1 VKGKG
6 LKLSH
11 EMTSTKKPLFNYAK
25 KRITHVQPI
34 TFLKGNHQTTLANW
48 CVVVN
53 RFKKLNALTH
63 SCW

>member
-11 EMTSTKKPLFNYAK
+11 EMTSTKKPLFNCAI

-34 TFLKGNHQTTLANW
+34 TFLKKE
-48 CVVVN
+48 
-53 RFKKLNALTH
+53 KKKSPSH
-63 SCW
+63 PC